1 MNITVSFHCIL
12 NFIARIVCIKHTIK
26 YSHTLIRICN
36 IYLDSFFY
44 FLTYHIS
51 CFISSMLFTNW
62 KLCLRDSVRI
72 CVPAETSSKSFAHQK
87 RWSVQKYL
95 DHYTSPFL
103 LFFNISSSRHNSRL
117 AVRCPEDPSCVGVH
131 FPSLQASF
139 TSAVSHPAESSVP
152 LWDCNQ
158 SDHHHDSSLP
168 TFPSITRIYNF
179 DMHTNV
185 CIGWQLCCQHTFT

>member
-36 IYLDSFFY
+36 IYLDSFF

-51 CFISSMLFTNW
+51 CFISSMLFTNC

-117 AVRCPEDPSCVGVH
+117 AVRCPEDPSCGCS
-131 FPSLQASF
+131 FSF
-139 TSAVSHPAESSVP
+139 TAGFLH
-152 LWDCNQ
+152 
-158 SDHHHDSSLP
+158 
-168 TFPSITRIYNF
+168 
-179 DMHTNV
+179 
-185 CIGWQLCCQHTFT
+185 LCCQSPLNPVSLCETVIKVTIIMTQFSIPLSQI